1 MIDKKYERK
10 FTQRIFNEWSLLRPY
25 LPQLMQLQDDFRLNY
40 KSRIPSYGC
49 VIFNR
54 TLDKLLFCIYHN
66 PRDKIVKK
74 LDFPKGKVD
83 EDETALE
90 CAVREVHEETNINLR
105 KDQINEDQ
113 FVKVE
118 TINNRIVTLYFV
130 EGIEDVIKQPTDK
143 REV

>member
-1 MIDKKYERK
+1 
-10 FTQRIFNEWSLLRPY
+10 
-25 LPQLMQLQDDFRLNY
+25 
-40 KSRIPSYGC
+40 
-49 VIFNR
+49 
-54 TLDKLLFCIYHN
+54 
-66 PRDKIVKK
+66 VKK

-90 CAVREVHEETNINLR
+90 CAVREVHEETNISLR
-105 KDQINEDQ
+105 RDQINEDQ

-143 REV
+143 REVQERKWIPVSEYIHETFRQSSVDALMGHTTA